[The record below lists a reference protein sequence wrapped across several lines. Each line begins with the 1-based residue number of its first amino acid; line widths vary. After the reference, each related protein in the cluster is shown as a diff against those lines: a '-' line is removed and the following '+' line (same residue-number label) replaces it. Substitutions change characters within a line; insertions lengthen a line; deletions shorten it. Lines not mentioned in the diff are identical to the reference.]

1 MSKNKRLKLN
11 LLKLIKTR
19 KQAHHLLN
27 KTQERKL
34 KLRKKSMLFQHLQM
48 KNKFRKRLMLPFS
61 VLYKQSNWQVNKS
74 FNNKCRR
81 QRSNLK
87 LKQKKQSSRFS
98 KLKMTLSF
106 ILDTTTMTIVV
117 IVANLKRFNLHWVNR
132 SLTTPHSKYR
142 SVFKYVSS
150 RRIFKK
156 QRCRLNLMSKYNKQS
171 KIRKS
176 MLMEEIKNKLIN
188 QNHYSKY
195 NKKTSQ
201 S

>member
-74 FNNKCRR
+74 FNNKCRK

-117 IVANLKRFNLHWVNR
+117 IVANLKRFNLHRVNR
-132 SLTTPHSKYR
+132 SFTTPHSKYQ

-156 QRCRLNLMSKYNKQS
+156 QRCRLNLMSQ
-171 KIRKS
+171 
-176 MLMEEIKNKLIN
+176 
-188 QNHYSKY
+188 
-195 NKKTSQ
+195 
-201 S
+201 

>member
-1 MSKNKRLKLN
+1 
-11 LLKLIKTR
+11 
-19 KQAHHLLN
+19 
-27 KTQERKL
+27 
-34 KLRKKSMLFQHLQM
+34 M

-106 ILDTTTMTIVV
+106 ILDTTTITIVV
-117 IVANLKRFNLHWVNR
+117 IVAKLKRFNLHWVNR

-142 SVFKYVSS
+142 SVFKCVSS
-150 RRIFKK
+150 RRIFKQ
-156 QRCRLNLMSKYNKQS
+156 QRCRLNLMSK
-171 KIRKS
+171 
-176 MLMEEIKNKLIN
+176 
-188 QNHYSKY
+188 
-195 NKKTSQ
+195 
-201 S
+201 